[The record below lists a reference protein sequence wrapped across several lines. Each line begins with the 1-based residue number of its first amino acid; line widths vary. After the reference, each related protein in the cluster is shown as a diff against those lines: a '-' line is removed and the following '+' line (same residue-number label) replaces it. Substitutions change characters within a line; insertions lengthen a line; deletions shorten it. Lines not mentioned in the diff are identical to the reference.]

1 MPVGYSSISLMVAIF
16 ARLAVSITQ
25 TTPFSAT
32 PETVQAVVLLIEDH
46 FARMDNRFRGRSP
59 R

>member
-1 MPVGYSSISLMVAIF
+1 MPVGYSPIPLMVAIF

-32 PETVQAVVLLIEDH
+32 PETYRDLVDTDDRIR
-46 FARMDNRFRGRSP
+46 ARRPEGVP
-59 R
+59 A